1 MILNLTGNLEDG
13 LGESLDVGGGDT
25 SDGDTAVLGGVDG
38 VLEKLLGTRLEKVCE
53 YKTYLLGEGVHLLGL
68 EASVGEHA
76 DLDIM
81 SVIWIIE
88 NRMFRSHL
96 AGDVGPVVLA
106 AELLEVGAEE
116 RAHLDDAASH
126 ALDLTEPLL
135 VKSRVVHDGGGDA
148 GTVNGRVGVEGTNE
162 DLDLRIDTLLLLGV
176 LANEGES
183 TDTLTVE
190 THVLGETLAKSDVV
204 ALLDEV
210 AGSKGILVGVTASKA
225 LVGHV
230 EEGEVALLLHDIA
243 DLAPLG
249 LGRVDTG
256 GVVSAS
262 VEEDDAALGS
272 GLDVGNQ
279 TLEVEANG
287 VLVVVAV
294 LGDLET
300 GVGED
305 GLVVSPAGVGEVDL
319 LRAGVELLEESTTNA
334 QSTGT
339 GDGLGDDEAVVLDGG
354 GVGAVSE
361 LGGGGGEGGN
371 TGDASVLLVQ
381 AGCDDLV
388 LSGADGGQ
396 NVRLALV
403 VT

>member
-1 MILNLTGNLEDG
+1 
-13 LGESLDVGGGDT
+13 
-25 SDGDTAVLGGVDG
+25 
-38 VLEKLLGTRLEKVCE
+38 
-53 YKTYLLGEGVHLLGL
+53 
-68 EASVGEHA
+68 
-76 DLDIM
+76 
-81 SVIWIIE
+81 
-88 NRMFRSHL
+88 MFRSHL

-148 GTVNGRVGVEGTNE
+148 GTVNGGVGVEGTNE
-162 DLDLRIDTLLLLGV
+162 DLDLRIDTLLLLGI

-204 ALLDEV
+204 TLLDEV
-210 AGSKGILVGVTASKA
+210 AGSKGILVGVTAGKA

>member
-1 MILNLTGNLEDG
+1 M
-13 LGESLDVGGGDT
+13 
-25 SDGDTAVLGGVDG
+25 
-38 VLEKLLGTRLEKVCE
+38 
-53 YKTYLLGEGVHLLGL
+53 
-68 EASVGEHA
+68 
-76 DLDIM
+76 
-81 SVIWIIE
+81 
-88 NRMFRSHL
+88 RSHL

-106 AELLEVGAEE
+106 AELLKVGAEKS
-116 RAHLDDAASH
+116 AHLNDAASH

-135 VKSRVVHDGGGDA
+135 VKSRVIHNGGGDTGA
-148 GTVNGRVGVEGTNE
+148 VDGRVGVEGTNE

-183 TDTLTVE
+183 TDTLAVQ

-210 AGSKGILVGVTASKA
+210 AGSKSILVGVAAGKA

-230 EEGEVALLLHDIA
+230 EEGEVTLLLHDIA
-243 DLAPLG
+243 DLTPLR

-262 VEEDDAALGS
+262 VEQNDAALGG
-272 GLDVGNQ
+272 GLDIGNQ

-305 GLVVSPAGVGEVDL
+305 SLVVSPAGVGDVDL
-319 LRAGVELLEESTTNA
+319 LRAGVEPLEESTANA
-334 QSTGT
+334 QGT
-339 GDGLGDDEAVVLDGG
+339 GAGNSLSDDEAVVLDGG
-354 GVGAVSE
+354 GVSAVGELRGGRSE
-361 LGGGGGEGGN
+361 TGN
-371 TGDASVLLVQ
+371 TGDASVLLVHTV
-381 AGCDDLV
+381 CDDLV
-388 LSGADGGQ
+388 LSGTDRGQ
-396 NVRLALV
+396 DVRLALV

>member
-1 MILNLTGNLEDG
+1 M
-13 LGESLDVGGGDT
+13 
-25 SDGDTAVLGGVDG
+25 
-38 VLEKLLGTRLEKVCE
+38 
-53 YKTYLLGEGVHLLGL
+53 
-68 EASVGEHA
+68 
-76 DLDIM
+76 
-81 SVIWIIE
+81 
-88 NRMFRSHL
+88 
-96 AGDVGPVVLA
+96 LA

-148 GTVNGRVGVEGTNE
+148 GTVNGRVGVEGTDEN
-162 DLDLRIDTLLLLGV
+162 LDLRIDTLLLLGV

-210 AGSKGILVGVTASKA
+210 AGSKGILVSVTAGKA

-230 EEGEVALLLHDIA
+230 EEGEVTLLLHDIA

-262 VEEDDAALGS
+262 VEQDDAALGS

-279 TLEVEANG
+279 TLEVETNG

-294 LGDLET
+294 LGNLET

-305 GLVVSPAGVGEVDL
+305 SLVVSPAGVGEVDL

-361 LGGGGGEGGN
+361 LGGSGGEGGN

-381 AGCDDLV
+381 AGCDNLV

-396 NVRLALV
+396 NVRLALI